1 VPAALGLLRQ
11 ALAAIAGAAVA
22 KEPKDDRQASVRVVR
37 LPEERRAPP
46 RGQECTEGGELWER
60 GASSKDRSARCA
72 RITVVVLR
80 RFLALLALLLLV
92 ASAEWP
98 SS

>member
-1 VPAALGLLRQ
+1 MFAWSGY
-11 ALAAIAGAAVA
+11 
-22 KEPKDDRQASVRVVR
+22 PKSGVR
-37 LPEERRAPP
+37 LP
-46 RGQECTEGGELWER
+46 RGQERAEGGELWER
-60 GASSKDRSARCA
+60 GASSKDRLARCA